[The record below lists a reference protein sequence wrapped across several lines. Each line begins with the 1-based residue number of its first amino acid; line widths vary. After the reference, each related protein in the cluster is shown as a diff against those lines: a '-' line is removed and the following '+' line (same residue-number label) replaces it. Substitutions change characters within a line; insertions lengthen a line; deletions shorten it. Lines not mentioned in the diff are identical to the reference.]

1 MFWGDKTAEC
11 IHEAYREKIASGKPL
26 HIRDEKTASGRVH
39 VGSLRGVV
47 VHGIL
52 ADILSGQKIP
62 NTFLY
67 EINDFDPM
75 DGLPVYL
82 DQGRFLPYMGKPL
95 VDVPSPDSKAK
106 NYAEYFGG
114 EFVAVIKE
122 LGFTPEFYRS
132 SELYRAGKY
141 NDVIRTV
148 LTSAPKIREI
158 YQRVSGSVKG
168 TEWLPLQVVCENCG
182 KIGTTKVVSFDG
194 DEVEYVCEEHL
205 VKWAKGCSHR
215 GKISPFDGRAK
226 LPWKVEWAAKF
237 VVLGVDIEGAGK
249 DHSTK
254 GGARDIAN
262 AISREVFHYE
272 PPFDVPYEFLT
283 IGGKKMSSSKGA
295 GSSAREIADLL
306 PPTLFRFL
314 ILSKDIRQAIDFV
327 PEGQSIPVLYDLY
340 DFYAEKYW
348 SGAKDDY
355 SRIFLLAH
363 PPAQREHLP
372 RRFLPRFSQVAFLAQ
387 MPHIPT
393 ENAVA
398 QLKGA
403 PLTHEDEEELEE
415 RVAYAQK
422 WLATYAPEEYR
433 YELQEKEIPA
443 GARFFSPEQKRA
455 LNDVLTY
462 VRAQK
467 ELDGQALHS
476 ELHEIRKKSGLEPK
490 PFFAALYQS
499 FLGKDSGPKAG
510 WFFSVLPRE
519 FLKKRLAEAAGEN
532 RCFDE

>member
-1 MFWGDKTAEC
+1 MFWGDKAIEQ
-11 IHEAYREKIASGKPL
+11 IKEAYEEKIASKTPL
-26 HIRDEKTASGRVH
+26 RIRDEKTASGRVH

-52 ADILSGQKIP
+52 ADILSEQKIA

-82 DQGRFLPYMGKPL
+82 DRERFLPYMGKPL
-95 VDVPSPDSKAK
+95 VDIPSPDNRAK

-114 EFVAVIKE
+114 EFVSVIEE

-148 LTSAPKIREI
+148 LQNAAKIREI
-158 YQRVSGSVKG
+158 YRRVSGSVKD
-168 TEWLPLQVVCENCG
+168 TEWLPLQVVCERCG
-182 KIGTTKVVSFDG
+182 NIGTTKVISFDG
-194 DEVEYVCEEHL
+194 NEVEYVCEEHL
-205 VKWAKGCSHR
+205 VKWAKGCNHR
-215 GKISPFDGRAK
+215 GKVSPFDGRSK

-237 VVLGVDIEGAGK
+237 TVLSVDIEGGGK

-262 AISREVFHYE
+262 TISREVFHRE
-272 PPFDVPYEFLT
+272 PPFDIPYEFLT
-283 IGGKKMSSSKGA
+283 IGGRKMSSSKGA

-314 ILSKDIRQAIDFV
+314 ILSKDIKQAIDFV
-327 PEGQSIPVLYDLY
+327 PDGESIPVLYDLY
-340 DFYAEKYW
+340 DTYAEKYW
-348 SGAKDDY
+348 SGADDDY
-355 SRIFLLAH
+355 SRIFSLAH
-363 PPAQREHLP
+363 PPSERERIP
-372 RRFLPRFSQVAFLAQ
+372 RRFLPRFSQVAFLVQ
-387 MPHIPT
+387 MPHILT
-393 ENAVA
+393 EDAVA

-403 PLTHEDEEELEE
+403 PLTEEDKEELKK
-415 RVAYAQK
+415 RVAYARK
-422 WLATYAPEEYR
+422 WLAAYAPEDYR
-433 YELQEKEIPA
+433 YELQEKEAPA
-443 GARFFSPEQKRA
+443 AVHSFSSEQKQA
-455 LNDVLTY
+455 LNDVLIY
-462 VRAQK
+462 VRSQK

-476 ELHEIRKKSGLEPK
+476 ELHEIRKRSGLEPK
-490 PFFAALYQS
+490 LFFVALYQS
-499 FLGKDSGPKAG
+499 FLGKNSGPKAG

-519 FLKKRLAEAAGEN
+519 FLEKRLAEAAGEN
-532 RCFDE
+532 FA